1 MAQKLLSIS
10 LGTTSAK
17 LAEIKLA
24 GKKVQVFSAYDIP
37 LSEGLCDDGA
47 ILDVESL
54 SDELKYYISRY
65 KIKAKD
71 IVFSIAS
78 KRIASKEVIIPFVKE
93 KQIKG
98 IVEIN
103 APEYFPVANIENYAI
118 NYSILEIVKKE
129 DNTQYRLTVTATPYE
144 LLEGYDL
151 LAKEMKRKIEV
162 IDYAGNAILQV
173 LKTESEVGEVSAIIQ
188 LGYENTVINILS
200 GGILIMQRN
209 VANGLN
215 ALISAVCDSVKLDE
229 EDAVAFLEDNDITRV
244 ASAYPDVKYIVDS
257 IITSIGRIF
266 DFYNGRFA
274 TDPITSVKFIGDAT
288 FVEGIGDA
296 LEQGLGLPT
305 EEIFTLHNVQVKNK
319 RFTPEFVTN
328 FMANI
333 GAVIR
338 PMNLK
343 YKAPLAEGE
352 SEKEEKL
359 PWKLVILS
367 VVASAVL
374 AAGTLI
380 PAKTVEKEK
389 KSLEGQLS
397 SLSSMQD
404 IEMRLNEV
412 NAKVSGIDA
421 LYGETEGPNNMLKQ
435 LLEDFEA
442 RMPSSMLI
450 DSINVTDGIVTISA
464 GGAGKESVAKLIMEM
479 KDLPYV
485 DDVKIDYISEVI
497 DEVEFFDTFNMTFM
511 LTNNSDTSEEN
522 VSSAEGEFVE
532 DIENA
537 GGEE

>member
-1 MAQKLLSIS
+1 MAQKFLSIS

-17 LAEIKLA
+17 LAEITKA

-37 LSEGLCDDGA
+37 LSEGLCEDGV
-47 ILDVESL
+47 ILDVDGL
-54 SDELKYYISRY
+54 SEELKHHISRN

-78 KRIASKEVIIPFVKE
+78 KRIASKEVIIPYVKE
-93 KQIKG
+93 KQIQG
-98 IVEIN
+98 LVDIN
-103 APEYFPVANIENYAI
+103 AAEYFPVANIEDYAI

-144 LLEGYDL
+144 LLEGYEL
-151 LAKEMKRKIEV
+151 LAKAMKRKIEV

-173 LKTESEVGEVSAIIQ
+173 LKAESVVGEVNAIIQ
-188 LGYENTVINILS
+188 LGFEGTVINIMS

-209 VANGLN
+209 VSNGLN
-215 ALISAVCDSVKLDE
+215 AIISAVCDSVKLDE
-229 EDAVAFLEDNDITRV
+229 DDAYAFLEDNDIARIT
-244 ASAYPDVKYIVDS
+244 SAYPDIKYIVDS

-274 TDPITSVKFIGDAT
+274 NEPITAVKFIGDAT
-288 FVEGIGDA
+288 FVNGIGDA
-296 LEQGLGLPT
+296 LEKGLGITT

-319 RFTPEFVTN
+319 RFTPEYITN

-338 PMNLK
+338 PMQLK
-343 YKAPLAEGE
+343 YRAPLAEGE
-352 SEKEEKL
+352 SEKDEKL

-367 VVASAVL
+367 VVASVALV
-374 AAGTLI
+374 AGTLV
-380 PAKTVEKEK
+380 PERMADKEK
-389 KSLEGQLS
+389 NSLQTQLN
-397 SLSSMQD
+397 SLSGMQD
-404 IEMRLNEV
+404 VEMRLEEI

-421 LYGETEGPNNMLKQ
+421 LYAETEGPNNMLKQ
-435 LLEDFEA
+435 LIEDFEA
-442 RMPSSMLI
+442 QMPSNMII

-479 KDLPYV
+479 KALPYV
-485 DDVKIDYISEVI
+485 NEVKIDYVSEVI
-497 DEVEFFDTFNMTFM
+497 DEVEFFDTFNMTFI
-511 LTNNSDTSEEN
+511 LVNGNDTSEEMSP
-522 VSSAEGEFVE
+522 SSEGESVT
-532 DIENA
+532 DVENA